1 MDFENIV
8 LEVFASGDVELT
20 NLDEGSFPLNSTLA
34 YFTLKRNALNKL
46 KNIGGISDKVKKVK
60 KDAKDIKAKGMMAK
74 EQARAEAGLAGGKGE
89 NATSYKL
96 TKEQLEVLSQIN
108 EKYGKAII
116 DEVMTFR
123 KNILAPYQIIKR
135 LVKNNKIITSKDK
148 FGMTHSQYKAAI
160 ESGMKKIL
168 KRGDVFLE
176 KNENSQNILDNLSSS
191 IDALRELKK
200 DFIGTGRLRESLV
213 NRVLKTYDLGNSDFE
228 ESLEDLRKTY
238 DELKK
243 NEKLVTGYLVKPSIV
258 GDNPFSAQE
267 LIKRNIDL
275 RKGMI
280 KHERESNVNASFQEF
295 IKRNIDLRKGIIK
308 QERESNVNENL
319 PVVES
324 FLKEEADFTSSELF
338 KKNSKFNVALGKY
351 MLRRDIINDLKVEGN
366 NRFKKTYIS
375 IIDKMVDQAI
385 ERRNEILNKKIKQ
398 KSNLEF
404 NEIERKIYKIRPNVK
419 LQYSNK
425 PSDYAL
431 AIVDDDFT
439 DPEHVQRPPA
449 LIKAEE
455 TIEAEIK
462 RFERFLQKELDKED
476 YDKLKKYRLINNL
489 ISVSELSEPDK
500 LFKTPEELR
509 AMKKKEPEQK
519 QEYNNDEEED
529 TSNYDITQDD
539 DL

>member
-46 KNIGGISDKVKKVK
+46 KNIGGISDKAKKIK
-60 KDAKDIKAKGMMAK
+60 KGAKDIKAKGMMAK
-74 EQARAEAGLAGGKGE
+74 EQARAEAGLTGGKGE

-123 KNILAPYQIIKR
+123 KNVLAPYQIIKR
-135 LVKNNKIITSKDK
+135 LVKNNKIVTSKDK

-168 KRGDVFLE
+168 KRGDTFFD
-176 KNENSQNILDNLSSS
+176 KNDVGQDTLDNLGSS

-200 DFIGTGRLRESLV
+200 EFIKTGRLRESLV
-213 NRVLKTYDLGNSDFE
+213 NRVLKTYNLGNSDFE

-243 NEKLVTGYLVKPSIV
+243 NEKLVAGYSAKPDRIET
-258 GDNPFSAQE
+258 DPYSAQD
-267 LIKRNIDL
+267 LIKRN
-275 RKGMI
+275 
-280 KHERESNVNASFQEF
+280 V
-295 IKRNIDLRKGIIK
+295 DLRKGIIK
-308 QERESNVNENL
+308 QERENNINANS
-319 PVVES
+319 PVTES

-338 KKNSKFNVALGKY
+338 KKNNKFNVALGKY

-366 NRFKKTYIS
+366 NRFKNTYVS
-375 IIDKMVDQAI
+375 IIDKMVNQAI
-385 ERRNEILNKKIKQ
+385 ERRSEVLNKKIKQ
-398 KSNLEF
+398 RTGLEF

-439 DPEHVQRPPA
+439 DPEYIQRPPA

-455 TIEAEIK
+455 VVEAEIK
-462 RFERFLQKELDKED
+462 RFERFLQKELDEED
-476 YDKLKKYRLINNL
+476 YNKLKKYRLINNL
-489 ISVSELSEPDK
+489 ISVSELSEPNK

-509 AMKKKEPEQK
+509 AMKKKEPEQEP
-519 QEYNNDEEED
+519 EYDNDDEEED
-529 TSNYDITQDD
+529 TSDYDITQDD

>member
-74 EQARAEAGLAGGKGE
+74 EQARAEAGLTGGKGE

-148 FGMTHSQYKAAI
+148 FGMTHSQYRAAI

-168 KRGDVFLE
+168 KRGDVFFE

-243 NEKLVTGYLVKPSIV
+243 NEKLVAGYLVKPSRV

-275 RKGMI
+275 RKG
-280 KHERESNVNASFQEF
+280 
-295 IKRNIDLRKGIIK
+295 IIK
-308 QERESNVNENL
+308 QERESNVNANL

-398 KSNLEF
+398 KSSLEF

-439 DPEHVQRPPA
+439 DPEYVQRPPA

-455 TIEAEIK
+455 NIEAEIK

-519 QEYNNDEEED
+519 QEYDNDEEED